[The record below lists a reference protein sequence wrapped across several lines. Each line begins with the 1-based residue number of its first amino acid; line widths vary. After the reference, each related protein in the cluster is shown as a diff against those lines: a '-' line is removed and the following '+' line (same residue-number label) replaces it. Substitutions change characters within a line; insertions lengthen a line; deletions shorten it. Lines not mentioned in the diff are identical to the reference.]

1 MNLEGEDSIQSIA
14 VPKSTNTVW
23 EGKRDYPQKAQA
35 EDMSLFLSS
44 GQCYKKDK
52 ITKGRG

>member
-1 MNLEGEDSIQSIA
+1 MNLEGEDNIQSIA
-14 VPKSTNTVW
+14 VPKSTNTAW
-23 EGKRDYPQKAQA
+23 EGKREYPQKAQA
-35 EDMSLFLSS
+35 EDMSLFLFS